1 MSLELK
7 DDKNLPL
14 NPIVLL
20 SGFILLLCYNLF
32 YEQTS
37 GGRYMP
43 TALKSEGELIKV
55 KQYLTDK
62 KGHKVAAVIAMDE
75 LDRLETLLE
84 TIPPSERWVYKNK
97 EALKS
102 LHKGLKDASEGRISK
117 LNLNE
122 L

>member
-1 MSLELK
+1 
-7 DDKNLPL
+7 
-14 NPIVLL
+14 
-20 SGFILLLCYNLF
+20 
-32 YEQTS
+32 
-37 GGRYMP
+37 MP
-43 TALKSEGELIKV
+43 TALKSEGELIKI
-55 KQYLTDK
+55 KQYLT
-62 KGHKVAAVIAMDE
+62 HKVAAVIAMDE

-97 EALKS
+97 EALKG

>member
-1 MSLELK
+1 
-7 DDKNLPL
+7 
-14 NPIVLL
+14 
-20 SGFILLLCYNLF
+20 
-32 YEQTS
+32 
-37 GGRYMP
+37 MP

-84 TIPPSERWVYKNK
+84 TIPLSERWVYKNK

-102 LHKGLKDASEGRISK
+102 LHKGLKDASESRISK

>member
-1 MSLELK
+1 
-7 DDKNLPL
+7 
-14 NPIVLL
+14 
-20 SGFILLLCYNLF
+20 
-32 YEQTS
+32 
-37 GGRYMP
+37 MP
-43 TALKSEGELIKV
+43 ATLKSESELIKI

-62 KGHKVAAVIAMDE
+62 RGHKVAAVIAMDE

-84 TIPPSERWVYKNK
+84 TIPLPERWLYKNK

-102 LHKGLKDASEGRISK
+102 VRKGLKDASEGRISK

>member
-1 MSLELK
+1 
-7 DDKNLPL
+7 
-14 NPIVLL
+14 
-20 SGFILLLCYNLF
+20 
-32 YEQTS
+32 
-37 GGRYMP
+37 MP
-43 TALKSEGELIKV
+43 AALRSEGEHIKV

-75 LDRLETLLE
+75 LDRLETVLE
-84 TIPPSERWVYKNK
+84 TIPSAERWLYKNK

-117 LNLNE
+117 LNLKE

>member
-1 MSLELK
+1 
-7 DDKNLPL
+7 
-14 NPIVLL
+14 
-20 SGFILLLCYNLF
+20 
-32 YEQTS
+32 
-37 GGRYMP
+37 MP

-97 EALKS
+97 AALKS
-102 LHKGLKDASEGRISK
+102 VHKGLKEAAQGKISK
-117 LNLNE
+117 LDIKE
-122 L
+122 I

>member
-1 MSLELK
+1 
-7 DDKNLPL
+7 
-14 NPIVLL
+14 
-20 SGFILLLCYNLF
+20 
-32 YEQTS
+32 
-37 GGRYMP
+37 MP
-43 TALKSEGELIKV
+43 TAVKSAGEHIKV

-84 TIPPSERWVYKNK
+84 TIPPSESWLYKNK

-102 LHKGLKDASEGRISK
+102 VRKGLKDASEGRISK
-117 LNLNE
+117 LNLKE